1 MTEPQIGQP
10 SQDSWPSAEPRESA
24 GHLTRRSVV
33 GALAASA
40 VVIPST
46 RGVAA
51 QGDPSLLDGG
61 RLQAGYGDRS
71 LSPVEVAKAAFAR
84 IDALNPSVN
93 AFVFVDRDGAVKAAE
108 ASATRWQKGKPLG
121 PLDGVPVT
129 IKDNI
134 PWAGHPTRKG
144 SRTSADG
151 PSPESAPVVSR
162 LLDAG
167 AVILGKTCMPEF
179 GWKGVG
185 DSPLSGITHNPWNTK
200 VTTGGSTAGG
210 AAAAALNLGVLHVG
224 TDGAGSI
231 RIPSSF
237 CGVFG
242 IKPSLG
248 RIPAVPAAATLHVGP
263 LSRSVRD
270 AAALL
275 QTIAGADSRD
285 MTSAS
290 APLPDLLGTLDNG
303 VRDLRIAWSPRLGY
317 VKNLDPE
324 VEAITE
330 RAAKSF
336 SDLGAK
342 VEQADPGFP
351 DPAPILDPIWLT
363 ICWTAV
369 RSVPEA
375 KWGELDPALLALAMK
390 GRSVSA
396 ADYGT
401 ALAARASLHAAM
413 GRFNQN
419 FDLLLTPTLA
429 CPAFETGHNTPPDG
443 RFGDDWLNWAPY
455 TYPFNLSWHPAA
467 SVPCGFTKDG
477 RPIGLQM
484 VGPYLR
490 EDIVFRAA
498 RAYEQAHPWPLTDVV
513 KRG

>member
-1 MTEPQIGQP
+1 MT
-10 SQDSWPSAEPRESA
+10 DSTIVTPAAVGGSSAT
-24 GHLTRRSVV
+24 GGVTRRSVV
-33 GALAASA
+33 GTLALASVAGS
-40 VVIPST
+40 ST
-46 RGVAA
+46 RVRAA
-51 QGDPSLLDGG
+51 QGDPSLLDAT
-61 RLQAGYGDRS
+61 RLQAAYGERS
-71 LSPVEVAKAAFAR
+71 LSPVEATKAVFSR
-84 IDALNPSVN
+84 IEALNPSIN
-93 AFVFVDRDGAVKAAE
+93 AFIVLDRDGAVKAAE
-108 ASATRWQKGKPLG
+108 ASALRWREGKALG

-151 PSPESAPVVSR
+151 PSPENAPVVSR

-167 AVILGKTCMPEF
+167 AIILGKTCMPEF

-185 DSPLSGITHNPWNTK
+185 DSPLTGITRNPWNTR

-210 AAAAALNLGVLHVG
+210 AASAALNLGLLHIG

-248 RIPAVPAAATLHVGP
+248 RIPAVPAAATLHLGP
-263 LSRSVRD
+263 VSRSVRD
-270 AAALL
+270 ATALL
-275 QTIAGADSRD
+275 QTVAGPDSRD
-285 MTSAS
+285 MTSANG
-290 APLPDLLGTLDNG
+290 PLPDLLGTLDKG
-303 VRDLRIAWSPRLGY
+303 VKDLRIAWSPRLGY

-330 RAAKSF
+330 KAAKAF

-375 KWGELDPALLALAMK
+375 KWGELDPALLALALK
-390 GRSVSA
+390 GRNVSA

-401 ALAARASLHAAM
+401 ALAARTSLHAAM
-413 GRFNQN
+413 GRFNQT

-429 CPAFETGHNTPPDG
+429 CAAFETGHNTPPDG

-467 SVPCGFTKDG
+467 SMPCGFTKDG
-477 RPIGLQM
+477 RPIGLQI

-490 EDIVFRAA
+490 EDLVLRAA
-498 RAYEQAHPWPLTDVV
+498 RAYEQAHPWPFIDVP
-513 KRG
+513 RNG